1 MSTRSYS
8 DRQRTLKWVLLVT
21 VPRTVLDATASVLT
35 RSANDAGA
43 STDCVGQA
51 ERKALRTASVRQD
64 QRQYCVL
71 VLRTHPV
78 GAEKVFFT
86 NVAILRRT
94 GIDRLHVAGTNP
106 SHQRWFL
113 PVSATR
119 LRRSPYPSRQPVSAP
134 TAPPSAPTQ

>member
-1 MSTRSYS
+1 MRVFHNIFVLTRSYS
-8 DRQRTLKWVLLVT
+8 DRQRALQWVLLVT

-71 VLRTHPV
+71 LVSQLVNELRSSCKP
-78 GAEKVFFT
+78 ACQ
-86 NVAILRRT
+86 RT
-94 GIDRLHVAGTNP
+94 A
-106 SHQRWFL
+106 S
-113 PVSATR
+113 
-119 LRRSPYPSRQPVSAP
+119 
-134 TAPPSAPTQ
+134 